1 MSKSKC
7 VAVGRVRRE
16 DDRIVREITEFA
28 RELNTVL
35 IEDCKRQIIRN
46 GSIPTDFV
54 VL

>member
-1 MSKSKC
+1 MKKQC
-7 VAVGRVRRE
+7 VLVGRTKRE
-16 DDRIVREITEFA
+16 GDKIAREITEFA

-35 IEDCKRQIIRN
+35 IEDCKRQIARN